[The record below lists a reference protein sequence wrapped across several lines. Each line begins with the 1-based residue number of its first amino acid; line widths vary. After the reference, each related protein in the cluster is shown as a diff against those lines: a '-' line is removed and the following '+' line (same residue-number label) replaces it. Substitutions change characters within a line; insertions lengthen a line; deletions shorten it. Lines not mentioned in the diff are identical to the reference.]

1 MRAKSSLEKTFVL
14 LLHSAMFLSIPDV
27 LTAAELSH
35 LRAIAA
41 RTTFVDPKKESAF
54 VSPLKN
60 NRWVT
65 DPEALRQSAQLVG
78 DAVFRSE
85 DFRTFAFPKAMM
97 PPVLTRYDEGMH
109 YGIHVDSAFMT
120 TGQRVLRSDLSC
132 TVFISDESDYDGGAL
147 RIGLGSSEI
156 RIKGKAGSAIVY
168 PSTTIHEV
176 EPVTR
181 GTRLV
186 ATTFIESRIADSEQ
200 RDLLYELMEI
210 GAIAGEGMDIRTYTR
225 LQRVQQNLLR
235 RWGDP
240 D

>member
-1 MRAKSSLEKTFVL
+1 
-14 LLHSAMFLSIPDV
+14 MFLTIPDV
-27 LTAAELSH
+27 LTAAEIAQ

-41 RTTFVDPKKESAF
+41 RTTFVDPKKASAF

-60 NRWVT
+60 NRWIA
-65 DPEALRQSAQLVG
+65 DPEALRQSAQMVG
-78 DAVFRSE
+78 DALFRNE

-109 YGIHVDSAFMT
+109 YGIHVDAAFMT

-132 TVFISDESDYDGGAL
+132 TVFVSDDGEYDGGAL
-147 RIGLGSSEI
+147 RIGLGSSDI

-168 PSTTIHEV
+168 PSTSIHEV

-186 ATTFIESRIADSEQ
+186 ATTFLESRIADSEQ

-210 GAIAGEGMDIRTYTR
+210 GAIAGEKMDIKTYTR
-225 LQRVQQNLLR
+225 LQRVQQNLMR
-235 RWGDP
+235 RWGDS